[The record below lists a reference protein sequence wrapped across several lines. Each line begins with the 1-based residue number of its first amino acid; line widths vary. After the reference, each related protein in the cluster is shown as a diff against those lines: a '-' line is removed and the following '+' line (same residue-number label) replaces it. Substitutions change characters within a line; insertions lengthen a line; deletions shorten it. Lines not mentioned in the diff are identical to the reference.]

1 MGPYCRYCDNR
12 CFVPADYMRVPPPE
26 HMDSFKRH
34 GFPILATCPAGMQKD
49 KEVLGFNV
57 QDLVPLGAG
66 SLTEEK

>member
-1 MGPYCRYCDNR
+1 
-12 CFVPADYMRVPPPE
+12 MRVPPPE